1 MGVHQPTQTNVCW
14 AMDFCFDQTTD
25 TRPIKVLN
33 VIDEYSREC
42 LASIAGRSM
51 DAKGVVA
58 VLDDLLAERGNPSF
72 IRLDNGPEFIAGVLA
87 DWCKEVGV
95 TLYFIEP
102 GSPWLNGKVESFNSR
117 LRDELL
123 NGELFESVAEAQK
136 LLDRFRAEYNA
147 YRPHSSLGYLPPNK
161 FVSLDLPQ
169 QRSILCKYARA
180 CSWWKEVE
188 GLAS

>member
-1 MGVHQPTQTNVCW
+1 MGVRQPTQTNVW
-14 AMDFCFDQTTD
+14 LAMDFQFDQTTD
-25 TRPIKVLN
+25 TRPIKMLN
-33 VIDEYSREC
+33 IIDEYSREC

-51 DAKGVVA
+51 DSKGVVA
-58 VLDDLLAERGNPSF
+58 VLDGLLAERGKPSF

-102 GSPWLNGKVESFNSR
+102 GFPWLNGKVESFNSR

-136 LLDRFRAEYNA
+136 LLDRWRAEYNA
-147 YRPHSSLGYLPPNK
+147 YRPNSSLGYLAPSK
-161 FVSLDLPQ
+161 FASLDLPE
-169 QRSILCKYARA
+169 QRRTLCKYARA
-180 CSWWKEVE
+180 RNCQKEVE
-188 GLAS
+188 GIAS

>member
-58 VLDDLLAERGNPSF
+58 VLGRLMFNP
-72 IRLDNGPEFIAGVLA
+72 P
-87 DWCKEVGV
+87 
-95 TLYFIEP
+95 LY
-102 GSPWLNGKVESFNSR
+102 
-117 LRDELL
+117 
-123 NGELFESVAEAQK
+123 LF
-136 LLDRFRAEYNA
+136 
-147 YRPHSSLGYLPPNK
+147 G
-161 FVSLDLPQ
+161 
-169 QRSILCKYARA
+169 
-180 CSWWKEVE
+180 
-188 GLAS
+188 G